1 MSDQPRK
8 GHPAFHAAV
17 AAMGDLHELKS
28 GGYGTGSDPFANF
41 TTVAAASGRNRW
53 EYPVERIIE
62 KCTRIQSLTAQNRFD
77 ELREEFRD
85 VMGLAGCCDA
95 MLEDDHYQDVAG
107 DPGFE
112 EMFEPPVPGRPATYL
127 RVDPEIERE
136 RRWRE
141 EGVGLTD

>member
-28 GGYGTGSDPFANF
+28 GGYGTGDDPFANF
-41 TTVAAASGRNRW
+41 TTVAAASGRQRW

-62 KCTRIQSLTAQNRFD
+62 KCTRIQSLTAQGRYD

-95 MLEDDHYQDVAG
+95 MLEDDHY
-107 DPGFE
+107 FE
-112 EMFEPPVPGRPATYL
+112 KELFEPPVPGRPATYL

-136 RRWRE
+136 RRWQE
-141 EGVGLTD
+141 GGVGLTD